1 MPAPRDTAVVV
12 RAARLYYEQGRSQ
25 TEIAQELGLS
35 RSNVSRIL
43 TQARDRGI
51 VEITIHDPE
60 GPPRR
65 DEALEAALR
74 AAFSLRE
81 AHVVSAPRTP
91 AMEAVAREAHVV
103 SAPRTPAME
112 AVAREGA
119 AVLTQRLATVRSIG
133 VSWGQTVQ
141 SVVAQLETLRPRPTP
156 EVLPLVGGHSS
167 LDQFDS
173 GESVLRVLASRLGA
187 TPRTLYAPAVLES
200 ATAVATLRGESSIGQ
215 VLAAAAQVELALV
228 GIGSVGRH
236 SSPHV
241 VELMR
246 LNEAEQAAFA
256 AQRPVGDV
264 CGRFIDADGV
274 PLGAPTDQRVLAVTF
289 SELLRIPEVV
299 GVAAGPEKAPGVLGV
314 LRSGAIDTAVFDVDL
329 VREVLARA

>member
-1 MPAPRDTAVVV
+1 MPAPRETAVVV
-12 RAARLYYEQGRSQ
+12 RAARLYYEQGASQ
-25 TEIAQELGLS
+25 TEIAKELGLS

-43 TQARDRGI
+43 TQARERGI
-51 VEITIHDPE
+51 VEITIHDPD
-60 GPPRR
+60 GPPVR

-74 AAFSLRE
+74 AAFSLKG

-91 AMEAVAREAHVV
+91 GMD
-103 SAPRTPAME
+103 

-119 AVLTQRLATVRSIG
+119 ALLGERAGSVRSLG
-133 VSWGQTVQ
+133 VSWGRTVQ
-141 SVVAQLETLRPRPTP
+141 AVVAELETQHPRPTP
-156 EVLPLVGGHSS
+156 QVLPLVGGHSS

-173 GESVLRVLASRLGA
+173 GDSVLKVLASRLGA
-187 TPRTLYAPAVLES
+187 RPRTLYAPAVLES
-200 ATAVATLRGESSIGQ
+200 ATAVATLRGESSIGA

-228 GIGSVGRH
+228 GIGSMGRH

-241 VELMR
+241 LGLMHLSPAER
-246 LNEAEQAAFA
+246 EAFE

-264 CGRFIDADGV
+264 CGRFVDADGV

-299 GVAAGPEKAPGVLGV
+299 GVAAGAEKAPGVTGV
-314 LRSGAIDTAVFDVDL
+314 LRSGAIDTLVVDVDL
-329 VREVLARA
+329 ARAVLSGA

>member
-91 AMEAVAREAHVV
+91 AMEAVARE
-103 SAPRTPAME
+103 
-112 AVAREGA
+112 GA
-119 AVLTQRLATVRSIG
+119 AVLTQRLATVRTIG

-246 LNEAEQAAFA
+246 LSEAEQAAFA
-256 AQRPVGDV
+256 AQQPVGDV

-329 VREVLARA
+329 AREVLARA